1 MNAGRRVRA
10 VSSARLA
17 RAAPSR
23 ERREF
28 GADIEKETNHSDKK
42 VGLSSAAGV
51 FFETGMQFVRYV
63 SGRLMAHFRAR
74 MLVREPRPRIGLKNE
89 NNIAPRWL
97 ACVTESGAARR
108 PTQTPARIFPVHT
121 GGPTPAGAFH
131 VARARRSRERTD
143 DRPGDAR

>member
-1 MNAGRRVRA
+1 MLCRARGSLEPRLLGRGGNSVLT
-10 VSSARLA
+10 S
-17 RAAPSR
+17 
-23 ERREF
+23 
-28 GADIEKETNHSDKK
+28 EKDTNHTDKK

-63 SGRLMAHFRAR
+63 SGRLIMAHFRAR
-74 MLVREPRPRIGLKNE
+74 MLVREPRPRIGLKTE